1 LARNLEGFEGVMQVL
16 EARNDFEK
24 EIYDSLDLKKYKVD
38 NSNFNFDLLRNE
50 LSLIVTA
57 HI

>member
-1 LARNLEGFEGVMQVL
+1 MQVL